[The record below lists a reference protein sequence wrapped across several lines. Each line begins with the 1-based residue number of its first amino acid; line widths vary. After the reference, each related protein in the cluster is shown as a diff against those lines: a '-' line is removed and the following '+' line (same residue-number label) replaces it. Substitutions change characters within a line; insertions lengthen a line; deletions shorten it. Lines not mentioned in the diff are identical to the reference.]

1 MFRINNKL
9 DNNIKWLIKQ
19 DYYEKYRILIFCNSL
34 IDKTSDR
41 VLLLKGEIIYKL
53 TYSNIICA
61 RLNKNSI
68 LRLMEYPSVSY
79 IMLDESITLPSY
91 SKYKGSTVSINMDSD
106 LTGKGVTIGIID
118 SGVYPHKDLCFP
130 KNKIIGFLDIVNY
143 YKFPYDDSGHGT
155 LISGLIS
162 SSGHSSKENLKGI
175 APDADIFMIK
185 AFSSCNKSFISSILY
200 SLEYL
205 INVSEQYS
213 IKIILMPFSINNSY
227 TTSAFNSLFN
237 MACHMG
243 ITIIVSSGDG
253 GSYKDSIS
261 GFSLLNNCITV
272 GGFDS
277 LNNAIFKDSS
287 GGNNRIK
294 KPDFIAP
301 CSGLLSL
308 NCDLRY
314 IPERNGKKIFPEPL
328 KESYFSFS
336 GISISSAYA
345 AALTT
350 HLFEKNRSL
359 QIDDIKSL
367 LKASCNVVN
376 LPKYLQ
382 GEGIIN
388 KLLR

>member
-1 MFRINNKL
+1 MFRISNKL

-19 DYYEKYRILIFCNSL
+19 DYYEKYRILICCNSL
-34 IDKTSDR
+34 LDKTSDR
-41 VLLLKGEIIYKL
+41 VQLLKGEIIYKL

-61 RLNKNSI
+61 KLNKNSI
-68 LRLMEYPSVSY
+68 LRLIEYPSVSY
-79 IMLDESITLPSY
+79 IMLDESAALPSY
-91 SKYKGSTVSINMDSD
+91 SKNKGSSISINMDSD

-118 SGVYPHKDLCFP
+118 SGVYPHKDLSFP
-130 KNKIIGFLDIVNY
+130 KNKIAGFLDIVNNH
-143 YKFPYDDSGHGT
+143 KFPYDDSGHGT

-162 SSGHSSKENLKGI
+162 SSGHSSKENLRGI

-185 AFSSCNKSFISSILY
+185 AFSSSNKSFISSILY
-200 SLEYL
+200 SLEFL
-205 INVSEQYS
+205 INISEQYC
-213 IKIILMPFSINNSY
+213 IKIILMPFCINNSY
-227 TTSAFNSLFN
+227 IVSAFNSLFN

-243 ITIIVSSGDG
+243 ITIIVSAGDS

-272 GGFDS
+272 GSFDS
-277 LNNAIFKDSS
+277 LNKDIYKDSS
-287 GGNNRIK
+287 GGNNKIK

-314 IPERNGKKIFPEPL
+314 IPERNGKKIYPETL
-328 KESYFSFS
+328 KESYSSFS

-345 AALTT
+345 AALAAL
-350 HLFEKNRSL
+350 LFEKSRSL

-367 LKASCNVVN
+367 LKASCNIVN

-388 KLLR
+388 KLLS